1 MTITELGALGEFC
14 WGDSGGCDV
23 GLSGIPNPAV
33 EVCHPCGYAIPVARL
48 VLNPKKPCS
57 KQPHLSWQYASHIF
71 RHSLHPPDA
80 EALGAFYFIVM
91 TGRKCDG
98 NVCSGIPG
106 IDQTIV
112 RDSRRGI

>member
-1 MTITELGALGEFC
+1 MDERQTRGSRFLEEAPPT
-14 WGDSGGCDV
+14 V
-23 GLSGIPNPAV
+23 GKAERI
-33 EVCHPCGYAIPVARL
+33 H
-48 VLNPKKPCS
+48 CS
-57 KQPHLSWQYASHIF
+57 KQPHLSWQYAGHIF

-91 TGRKCDG
+91 TDRKCDG